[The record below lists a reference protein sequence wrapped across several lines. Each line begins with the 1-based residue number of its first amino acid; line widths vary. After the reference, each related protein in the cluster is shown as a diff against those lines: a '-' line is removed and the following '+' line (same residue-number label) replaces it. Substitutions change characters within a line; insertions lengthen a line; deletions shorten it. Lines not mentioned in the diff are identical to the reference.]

1 MDFQAARAL
10 HRRIPAQKW
19 CITKA
24 ELEEFAQLVAEEQIP
39 SSRPNPFHCD
49 PKHGP
54 NLYDVNT
61 YLVKPLTRKAGGQSY
76 ALMKHPEGL
85 ECEVF
90 VSHSWH
96 GGIFHLQKGVRLAW
110 PQLYRLQN
118 LYCCLLSNP
127 QNLDL
132 DEFIGGN
139 LSESAFALALQKA
152 SYLLVVPN
160 PSMGVYSR
168 LWCVFEAYLGA
179 KWNKIYLLPVV
190 PDRQETC
197 TYWFQTVGIHMS
209 CGTCLGFPVW
219 LALEHVAGRGTGL
232 YSWLE
237 LIYRVLS
244 LVALL
249 IVLPYRH
256 HPWSLGMMSYLTSI
270 GAVFLLLDEIWSYDQ
285 ISMRYDNWIAV
296 YFHYGFFSNL
306 LIVNALVTV
315 LLVILKGEKAH
326 FDQQK
331 EMMHFHSLQDSHCSS
346 AADEERIRQAI
357 AGSEDEVET
366 VISILL
372 AAGAYTDNLRRA
384 WDNGLDVERAGMTDV
399 KSGVF
404 FSILIWSVCALDLLS
419 DCFIGHVTHR
429 GPFVLLCILYAL
441 TVLVIPFSVWRLEKQ
456 GPDLAVFALKA
467 WGFWGMFSLQ
477 LPIMLCYLQGYD
489 EAETMPLSGFFNQSE
504 LEILDTATWAN
515 SPGFDVHRGRIVIVS
530 RCLCMIVAWAIIW
543 IGIDR
548 WTRLRIW
555 LTDVCSPDSECQYDQ
570 GVTDSECESLL
581 GTDSED
587 SQSSSRDGC

>member
-1 MDFQAARAL
+1 MVHTKYELNYSRHHPQSYLVGTLPMGWRCGLSEIIKINLAKGINYHENGWQAIWERLGFDLWFHNQSMNPSLDMTSFCSRYSLSLIVSRWHAQTWKISNTSYNQHDLLWYCYRWGAVSAIIQNQKNTHKVAFGIREHSSHWFQIVLFVCPGLTASRQSLCCTCTYSFLFMYSCIPMIVTKIMNLSDSNLLPRLCSLNSGQLQAEPMDFQAARAL

-168 LWCVFEAYLGA
+168 LWCVF
-179 KWNKIYLLPVV
+179 W
-190 PDRQETC
+190 
-197 TYWFQTVGIHMS
+197 
-209 CGTCLGFPVW
+209 
-219 LALEHVAGRGTGL
+219 GL
-232 YSWLE
+232 SW
-237 LIYRVLS
+237 
-244 LVALL
+244 
-249 IVLPYRH
+249 
-256 HPWSLGMMSYLTSI
+256 
-270 GAVFLLLDEIWSYDQ
+270 
-285 ISMRYDNWIAV
+285 
-296 YFHYGFFSNL
+296 
-306 LIVNALVTV
+306 
-315 LLVILKGEKAH
+315 
-326 FDQQK
+326 
-331 EMMHFHSLQDSHCSS
+331 
-346 AADEERIRQAI
+346 
-357 AGSEDEVET
+357 
-366 VISILL
+366 
-372 AAGAYTDNLRRA
+372 
-384 WDNGLDVERAGMTDV
+384 
-399 KSGVF
+399 
-404 FSILIWSVCALDLLS
+404 
-419 DCFIGHVTHR
+419 
-429 GPFVLLCILYAL
+429 
-441 TVLVIPFSVWRLEKQ
+441 
-456 GPDLAVFALKA
+456 
-467 WGFWGMFSLQ
+467 
-477 LPIMLCYLQGYD
+477 
-489 EAETMPLSGFFNQSE
+489 
-504 LEILDTATWAN
+504 
-515 SPGFDVHRGRIVIVS
+515 
-530 RCLCMIVAWAIIW
+530 
-543 IGIDR
+543 
-548 WTRLRIW
+548 
-555 LTDVCSPDSECQYDQ
+555 
-570 GVTDSECESLL
+570 
-581 GTDSED
+581 
-587 SQSSSRDGC
+587 SQME